1 MKKLFTLLL
10 VLMLAFSSVSS
21 LALTDGITVTAQTH
35 VGNFGREAQTFTYE
49 GVSADEAALVKAED
63 FVISGDFINPANT
76 AENPEDVLSVEYV
89 DGKLVLNVSG
99 FRYNPS
105 NFIVTYTGAADANL
119 SFTKEQ
125 VSGLSTKIADD
136 FLNLTEGEMFYR
148 LYVPADAK
156 GPVPLVV
163 WHHGGGSIGTGNEAQ
178 LVNLLGATPFIE
190 KYGQVAVLAPQCQRF
205 EDGSSQDWTVLL
217 NEIRTVILG
226 LIDDGT
232 VDAKRIYGTGCSFGG
247 HGVIVDAAYNS
258 DLFCAINVQCPM
270 LSYGSTIADL
280 LSLTDMGVYLTAA
293 ASDGTLPTAATL
305 GVALIQEL
313 QTVND
318 NAHYYVFSD
327 EEMAAYGIGSTEGLT
342 AAQFGSEM
350 HNNWVLA
357 FNNEQGVM
365 DWLWAQSK

>member
-1 MKKLFTLLL
+1 MKKLVTLLIALTL
-10 VLMLAFSSVSS
+10 VLTSVSAF
-21 LALTDGITVTAQTH
+21 ALTDGVSVTAQTH

-49 GVSADEAALVKAED
+49 GVSAEDAALVKAED
-63 FVISGDFINPANT
+63 FIIAGDYVNPANT
-76 AENPEDVLSVEYV
+76 AENPEDVLSVEYA
-89 DGKLVLNVSG
+89 DDKLVLTVSG

-105 NFIVTYTGAADANL
+105 NFVVTYSGNAGVNL

-125 VSGLSTKIADD
+125 VSAVSTEIADD
-136 FLNLTEGEMFYR
+136 FANLTEGEMFYR
-148 LYVPADAK
+148 LYVPADAE

-178 LVNLLGATPFIE
+178 IVNLLGATPYIE

-205 EDGSSQDWTVLL
+205 EDNTYQDWTDLVD
-217 NEIRTVILG
+217 EIRSVILA
-226 LIDDGT
+226 LIEDGI
-232 VDAKRIYGTGCSFGG
+232 VDANRIYGTGCSFGG

-258 DLFCAINVQCPM
+258 DLYCAINVQCPA
-270 LSYGSTIADL
+270 LNGGNIADL
-280 LSLTDMGVYLTAA
+280 LSLTDMGVYYTCA
-293 ASDGTLPTAATL
+293 ASDGTLPLAATI
-305 GVALIQEL
+305 GVEIMKEL
-313 QTVND
+313 QTVNE

-327 EEMAAYGIGSTEGLT
+327 EEMAAYGIGNTEGLT
-342 AAQFGSEM
+342 EAQFGSEM